1 MKTRKLVLIIT
12 DLLLLALCLIQGIAA
27 ARDGA
32 KYFKY
37 DDSPDEI
44 TIVTPS
50 ENLLLTKD
58 GDDWFVTEQKYPANG
73 TVIDNFIEA
82 TKEIRA
88 LDKVASV
95 NDNSRSKYEL
105 VETKEISVEI
115 KKGGKL
121 LRSLEIGKEP
131 ASSSQAY
138 ITVDGGNDI
147 YLASGSLRATFN
159 TSLKSLRSRVI
170 WGFDKETVNS
180 LSVTKADGTTW
191 SLSRMGEGD
200 STSWTISISDAE
212 VDSEKASTVLQN
224 AATLTTTSWYGDDV
238 KADDL
243 GGEFLLS
250 AKIGHDYESASI
262 EIYQILPKTEDS
274 GDGDSADTADN
285 SSSGETKYYATCSES
300 PYVFEL
306 ASYAVEKFNKNAE
319 DLVK

>member
-1 MKTRKLVLIIT
+1 MKTRKLVLIIA
-12 DLLLLALCLIQGIAA
+12 DLLLLVLCLIQGIAA

-37 DDSPDEI
+37 DDNPDEI

-58 GDDWFVTEQKYPANG
+58 GDDWFVTDKKYPANG
-73 TVIDNFIEA
+73 TTVDDFIDA
-82 TKEIRA
+82 SKEIRA

-95 NDNSRSKYEL
+95 NDNTRSKYEL
-105 VETKEISVEI
+105 VDTKKISVEI
-115 KKGGKL
+115 KKGGKV
-121 LRSLEIGKEP
+121 LRSLEIGKD
-131 ASSSQAY
+131 ASSASQSY

-147 YLASGSLRATFN
+147 YLASGNLRTIFDKDL
-159 TSLKSLRSRVI
+159 TKLRSRVI

-180 LSVTKADGTTW
+180 LNVTKADGTTW
-191 SLSRMGEGD
+191 SLSRMGSDD
-200 STSWTISISDAE
+200 STSWTISIPDAE
-212 VDSEKASTVLQN
+212 VDPEKATTVLQN

-262 EIYQILPKTEDS
+262 EIYKIASENE
-274 GDGDSADTADN
+274 A
-285 SSSGETKYYATCSES
+285 GETKYYATCSES

-319 DLVK
+319 DFVK